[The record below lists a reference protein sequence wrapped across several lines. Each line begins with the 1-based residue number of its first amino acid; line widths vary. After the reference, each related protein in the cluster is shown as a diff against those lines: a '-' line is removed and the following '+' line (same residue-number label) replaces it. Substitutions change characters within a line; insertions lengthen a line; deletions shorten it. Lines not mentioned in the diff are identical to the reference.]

1 MVLSAS
7 GFGKGLSFR
16 GITPSVAF
24 EEPRVPLVAAVGSGR
39 PVIFAGV
46 EQEAIVAIARIAKI

>member
-7 GFGKGLSFR
+7 GFGKGLSFK

-24 EEPRVPLVAAVGSGR
+24 EDPRVPLVAAVGSGR
-39 PVIFAGV
+39 PVILPGV
-46 EQEAIVAIARIAKI
+46 EQEATAAITRIANI